1 VPGIHVQLLANPPD
15 AGEHGVDADI
25 EPSRHLL
32 VHRTRRQEFQHLP
45 LPGPQRLDRDLDPA
59 VGKDPGTMVNDAVGW
74 AGLLCVII
82 AGWPT
87 GSALPASR
95 RRPVASASTSTC

>member
-1 VPGIHVQLLANPPD
+1 MQLLVNPPD
-15 AGEHGVDADI
+15 VGEHGVDADI

-45 LPGPQRLDRDLDPA
+45 LAGPQRLDRDLDPA

-87 GSALPASR
+87 GSAS
-95 RRPVASASTSTC
+95 SAIAIVPFAGSKPTRWRTR